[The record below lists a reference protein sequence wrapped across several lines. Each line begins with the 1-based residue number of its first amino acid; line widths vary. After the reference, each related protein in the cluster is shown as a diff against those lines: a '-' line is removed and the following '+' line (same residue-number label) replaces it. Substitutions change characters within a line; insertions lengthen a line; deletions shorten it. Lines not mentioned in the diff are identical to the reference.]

1 MVNIF
6 VSIERNIIL
15 IHVYIFLSDLQM
27 IYKWRKISKNNSGK
41 SISKIMKKSLHRF
54 YCIFI
59 VFNMYIMHFKFVY
72 KNISLLKT
80 KLFVKEQSSPN

>member
-15 IHVYIFLSDLQM
+15 IYVYIFLSDLQV

-41 SISKIMKKSLHRF
+41 SISKIMKNLFIDSIVYLL
-54 YCIFI
+54 YSIYILCISNLFI
-59 VFNMYIMHFKFVY
+59 KIYRC
-72 KNISLLKT
+72 LK
-80 KLFVKEQSSPN
+80 QNYS

>member
-15 IHVYIFLSDLQM
+15 IYVYIFLSDLQW

-41 SISKIMKKSLHRF
+41 SISKIMKNLFIDSIVYLL
-54 YCIFI
+54 YSICILCISNLFI
-59 VFNMYIMHFKFVY
+59 KIYRC
-72 KNISLLKT
+72 LK
-80 KLFVKEQSSPN
+80 QNYS